1 MKLKLL
7 SWNVK
12 GANDNNKRKVIK
24 ALIRDQKANLVCL
37 QDTKIQEMSIGVV
50 RSLGVAGF
58 WSGV

>member
-58 WSGV
+58 

>member
-12 GANDNNKRKVIK
+12 GANDNNKRKGIK

-58 WSGV
+58 

>member
-7 SWNVK
+7 SWNVR

-37 QDTKIQEMSIGVV
+37 QDTKIQEMSIGAV

>member
-7 SWNVK
+7 SWNVR
-12 GANDNNKRKVIK
+12 GANDNNKRKGIK

-58 WSGV
+58 

>member
-7 SWNVK
+7 SWNVR

-58 WSGV
+58 

>member
-1 MKLKLL
+1 MELKLL
-7 SWNVK
+7 SWNVR

>member
-7 SWNVK
+7 SWNVR